1 LCVLCRVNNSQ
12 SKLSTDKVQISLIII
27 IIVITVI
34 AFNALMQLVGHQEE
48 HPACKKL
55 SSCSLAILDPR
66 VGHTMD
72 VLSPFIPVLCHS
84 G

>member
-55 SSCSLAILDPR
+55 SDG
-66 VGHTMD
+66 VF
-72 VLSPFIPVLCHS
+72 VWLSM
-84 G
+84 